1 MKREET
7 MAGTQEQAL
16 LDQVKPILEGMGFV
30 LVELRLNRS
39 KRQTHISIVIYRPQ
53 GVGIDDCAAVSR
65 NLLPRLELLDWL
77 PDLRMEVSSPGLDR
91 VLRGSHEFEIFKGR
105 GIRVWKDGADDWI
118 DGINGG
124 IVEGVL
130 HLQTG
135 AGNTAISMGAVRKVK
150 LDASSEAGI

>member
-1 MKREET
+1 

-16 LDQVKPILEGMGFV
+16 LDQIKPILEGMGFI
-30 LVELRLNRS
+30 LVELRLKRS
-39 KRQTHISIVIYRPQ
+39 KRQTHISIVIHRPG

-77 PDLRMEVSSPGLDR
+77 PDLRLEVSSPGLDR
-91 VLRGSHEFEIFKGR
+91 VLRSHAELEIFKGR

-124 IVEGVL
+124 IVDGVL
-130 HLQTG
+130 HLQIDGGSTE
-135 AGNTAISMGAVRKVK
+135 IPMGAVRKVK
-150 LDASSEAGI
+150 LDASREAGV